1 MESGK
6 PPMYIDPDLY
16 IKISGEGD
24 FENHYKCIICSGV
37 VFDPVECKSCQN
49 LYCKQCIDKSR
60 NKCPNKCD
68 NAQFQTIHR
77 LLRNVLNKMT
87 FRCQNYPRCF
97 VQLKYDQY
105 KQHYDKCIIKSL
117 SALFEELQL
126 ENRAL
131 KGKSINQEKKLEEI
145 EKRMAD
151 LELFCKESVINNSTI
166 DDNFQQEEEE
176 KLEKEQTDNSCDPD
190 GRDIDSQKSRGGFEG
205 RERPIP
211 ERPMRGFYRGCC
223 RGLCSGGLRQ
233 SYRGGREFTMQNT
246 IRIRRDEIDRTF
258 RGGFRGRGNPRDQ
271 RCQMCRIDNKC
282 QSCIQEEFRRDP
294 CNSRGF

>member
-24 FENHYKCIICSGV
+24 LENHYKCIICSGV

-60 NKCPNKCD
+60 YKCPNKCD

-97 VQLKYDQY
+97 VQLRYDQY

-117 SALFEELQL
+117 SSLFEELQE

-131 KGKSINQEKKLEEI
+131 KGKSVNQEKKLEEI

-151 LELFCKESVINNSTI
+151 LELFCKESVSNSSIN
-166 DDNFQQEEEE
+166 DNFQQEEEE
-176 KLEKEQTDNSCDPD
+176 KLEKEQTDNSCDLD
-190 GRDIDSQKSRGGFEG
+190 GRDIDSQRSRGGFEG
-205 RERPIP
+205 RERPMP
-211 ERPMRGFYRGCC
+211 ERPMRGFYRGQVVLE
-223 RGLCSGGLRQ
+223 G
-233 SYRGGREFTMQNT
+233 EEINEIKDA
-246 IRIRRDEIDRTF
+246 IRVKERISVKVVHKKNLVEIHFLEVFGTQQIEVVQVESIMRMF
-258 RGGFRGRGNPRDQ
+258 VCLGILHY
-271 RCQMCRIDNKC
+271 CKAI
-282 QSCIQEEFRRDP
+282 
-294 CNSRGF
+294 